1 MLFKIHPFLL
11 PDIIGIIPTI
21 ISEFSLIQFTR
32 NKTHQKEKHPDNPA
46 FLVQKPLTI
55 SFISPPKTTP
65 LFNSF
70 RRTLPNSIFLEW
82 QQNKFSIN
90 PKKAKKILTKKYLEI
105 ILATIFFFIRN
116 RVFLCWIWCLFCCLN
131 LN

>member
-1 MLFKIHPFLL
+1 MLFKIHSFLL

-32 NKTHQKEKHPDNPA
+32 NKTHQKEKQPDNPA
-46 FLVQKPLTI
+46 FLGQKPLTI
-55 SFISPPKTTP
+55 SLHFTTKNNAVVQ
-65 LFNSF
+65 FVQTDFQKFDFFS
-70 RRTLPNSIFLEW
+70 W
-82 QQNKFSIN
+82 QQNKFSLVQ
-90 PKKAKKILTKKYLEI
+90 KKAKKILTKKYLEI

>member
-82 QQNKFSIN
+82 QQNRFSLVQKKRKKFLRKN
-90 PKKAKKILTKKYLEI
+90 ILKLFWRQYSFLSEI
-105 ILATIFFFIRN
+105 GYFFVEFG
-116 RVFLCWIWCLFCCLN
+116 VYFVV
-131 LN
+131 